1 MNNTEELGNSI
12 MTLRYKL
19 VFVGDISVG
28 KTAVVNRFIKNNFSG
43 EYDVKKI
50 NFLNLNLQATIGVD
64 FAAKNIEYKNN
75 SLKLQIWDSAGQE
88 RYKSLIP
95 SYVRGSSII
104 FILFDVSNKSTFTN
118 IINWIH
124 FIKQINTEESV
135 LILCGNK
142 IDLPR
147 QVSTNEAKSLAEKEN
162 MFYFETSAKNG
173 EGINNMMYTSIALLP
188 FFEQFKID
196 NNEVLIQELMQVNSN
211 NNNNEGKVFTVN
223 NNREYLE
230 KNSKY
235 SSNIVLMKQNSKEK
249 NKKKCTC

>member
-1 MNNTEELGNSI
+1 MYNTEELGNSI

-28 KTAVVNRFIKNNFSG
+28 KTAIVNRFIKNNFSG
-43 EYDVKKI
+43 GYDVKKI

-64 FAAKNIEYKNN
+64 FATKNIDYKNN

-104 FILFDVSNKSTFTN
+104 FIVFDVSNKNTFNNVITW
-118 IINWIH
+118 IN
-124 FIKQINTEESV
+124 FIKQINTEESI

-142 IDLPR
+142 VDLPR
-147 QVSTNEAKSLAEKEN
+147 EVSANDGKNLAEKEN
-162 MFYFETSAKNG
+162 MFYFEVSAKSG
-173 EGINNMMYTSIALLP
+173 EGVNNMMYTCIALLP
-188 FFEQFKID
+188 FFEQFKVD
-196 NNEVLIQELMQVNSN
+196 NNEILIQELMKVNSN
-211 NNNNEGKVFTVN
+211 DNNEGKVVNVN

-230 KNSKY
+230 RNSKY
-235 SSNIVLMKQNSKEK
+235 SSNIVLMKQNSNEK
-249 NKKKCTC
+249 NKKKCAC